1 MKHIIVNDDNK
12 RNMKGGD
19 NMKINISRL
28 NLAMANACMSINDL
42 AEKSEVSR
50 VSIGRFL
57 NGKTE
62 PKPVTVG
69 KLAKALNVKVEYLIE
84 SEE

>member
-1 MKHIIVNDDNK
+1 
-12 RNMKGGD
+12 MKGGD
-19 NMKINISRL
+19 KMKINRTKL
-28 NLAMANACMSINDL
+28 TLAMANACMSINDL
-42 AEKSEVSR
+42 AKKSKVSR

-62 PKPVTVG
+62 PKPATVG
-69 KLAKALNVKVEYLIE
+69 KLAKALNVKVENLIE